1 MRIIIFVIFLSA
13 LSIFSNCTFR
23 KINDVAISR
32 PQCAILDSVLSNKDV
47 SRIIGLDKAKEPYP
61 YIRFFCEKSK
71 VFLDCDGIYV
81 TKDRIP
87 VSYFIISKISYYLN
101 TGQYRDLVIYDYKE
115 NKREIYISLIAAHFE
130 NQLEKEGVPFFE
142 FTFKKKEAGFNI
154 EKVLI
159 KTIREQLPVPYYY
172 K

>member
-1 MRIIIFVIFLSA
+1 M
-13 LSIFSNCTFR
+13 
-23 KINDVAISR
+23 
-32 PQCAILDSVLSNKDV
+32 
-47 SRIIGLDKAKEPYP
+47 
-61 YIRFFCEKSK
+61 
-71 VFLDCDGIYV
+71 
-81 TKDRIP
+81 
-87 VSYFIISKISYYLN
+87 
-101 TGQYRDLVIYDYKE
+101 
-115 NKREIYISLIAAHFE
+115 IAAHFE